1 MVPKGV
7 GGLLYG
13 GDFTWCS
20 SIGCEAGNQKKLKK
34 AGAFSEDTAKK
45 PEEICASE
53 KWLRMRGVKR
63 TDDGRYYIECED
75 KKHC

>member
-1 MVPKGV
+1 MAAILPGAAVLAVRREIK
-7 GGLLYG
+7 
-13 GDFTWCS
+13 
-20 SIGCEAGNQKKLKK
+20 KKLKK